1 MGRTA
6 RAAIAALVAV
16 WTIASAGQAV
26 ADQKDPRLERLFDR
40 LQTVESPINAQ
51 GVTNAIWLIWLEH
64 ENPQVVERMYS
75 GMDAMRQGNHFL
87 ALVIFD
93 DLIARVPDYAEAWNK
108 RATVHYLMGNYPDS
122 LQDIEKTL
130 ELEPRH
136 FGALEGRGLIFG
148 ELGLAEEEL
157 QAYEAA
163 LQVNPHLPGAKSKL
177 EALRG
182 ESERI

>member
-1 MGRTA
+1 MTA
-6 RAAIAALVAV
+6 LAAV
-16 WTIASAGQAV
+16 WTLASASQLA

-75 GMDAMRQGNHFL
+75 GMDAMRRGNHYL
-87 ALVIFD
+87 ALAIFD

-108 RATVHYLMGNYPDS
+108 RATVHYLMGNFPDS
-122 LQDIEKTL
+122 LQDIEETL
-130 ELEPRH
+130 ALEPRH

-148 ELGLAEEEL
+148 ELGLSEEEIE
-157 QAYEAA
+157 AYEAA
-163 LQVNPHLPGAKSKL
+163 LAVNPHLQGARSKL
-177 EALRG
+177 EALLG